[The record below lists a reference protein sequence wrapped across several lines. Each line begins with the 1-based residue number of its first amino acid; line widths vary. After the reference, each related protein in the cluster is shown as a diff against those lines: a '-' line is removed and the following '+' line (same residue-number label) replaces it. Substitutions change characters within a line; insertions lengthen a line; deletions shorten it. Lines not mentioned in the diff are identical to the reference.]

1 MDSFSDGSWLP
12 NCWPVDGNS
21 SRVFSGGAL
30 QKYSGRASAIGNQVE
45 AAAFGAG
52 HKVFGWLCSLVS
64 FISLPMGNGSGK
76 MWGLL
81 GKKGS
86 R

>member
-1 MDSFSDGSWLP
+1 M
-12 NCWPVDGNS
+12 DGNS

-52 HKVFGWLCSLVS
+52 HKVLVVFVCSFPSFLCLRATGREDV
-64 FISLPMGNGSGK
+64 
-76 MWGLL
+76 GLL
-81 GKKGS
+81 GKRIKVMDVGE
-86 R
+86 